1 MASKELVL
9 KAETRKE
16 LGSKRAAKLRLSGR
30 IPAIVYGHEQ
40 KPEAITLDAHDFAE
54 GIHHGHRLFDVEV
67 DGKREKLL
75 VKDVQYDY
83 LGKKI
88 IHADLIRVDLSE
100 KVKVQVSLVFKGAP
114 AGAQEGG
121 LLEEH
126 LDRIEIECA
135 VTDIPESIDVSVKG
149 LKIGDSLH
157 ARDIPLSPE
166 IKLITDPDT
175 LLIACRLPAAAAV
188 EETAEVAAAE
198 PTVPE
203 VITER
208 KPKEGEEETEEEKKK
223 TPGKTVG

>member
-1 MASKELVL
+1 MVSKELVL
-9 KAETRKE
+9 KAQIRKE
-16 LGSKRAAKLRLSGR
+16 LGSKRAAKLRLAGR
-30 IPAIVYGHEQ
+30 IPAIIYGHEQ
-40 KPEAITLDAHDFAE
+40 KPEAIVLDAHDFAE
-54 GIHHGHRLFDVEV
+54 GLHHGHRLFDVEF

-100 KVKVQVSLVFKGAP
+100 KVKVEVSLAFKGTP
-114 AGAQEGG
+114 AGAHEGG

-126 LDRIEIECA
+126 LDRVEIECA
-135 VTDIPESIDVSVKG
+135 VTDIPESIDVSVKS

-157 ARDIPLSPE
+157 ARDIQLSPE

-175 LLIACRLPAAAAV
+175 LLIACHLPVAVAVAEETVEAV
-188 EETAEVAAAE
+188 EEPTA
-198 PTVPE
+198 PE

-208 KPKEGEEETEEEKKK
+208 KPKEGEEEQTEEEK
-223 TPGKTVG
+223 

>member
-9 KAETRKE
+9 KAQVRKE
-16 LGSKRAAKLRLSGR
+16 LGSKRAAKLRLTGS
-30 IPAIVYGHEQ
+30 IPAIIYGHGQ
-40 KPEAITLDAHDFAE
+40 KPEAIVLDAHDFAE
-54 GIHHGHRLFDVEV
+54 GLHHGHRLFDVEF
-67 DGKREKLL
+67 DGKKEKLL

-100 KVKVQVSLVFKGAP
+100 KVKVQVPLAFKGTP
-114 AGAQEGG
+114 AGAHEGG

-157 ARDIPLSPE
+157 ARDVQLPPE
-166 IKLITDPDT
+166 IKLITDPT
-175 LLIACRLPAAAAV
+175 ALLIACRLPVAAV
-188 EETAEVAAAE
+188 AEEATAEAAAE
-198 PTVPE
+198 PTAPE
-203 VITER
+203 VLTER
-208 KPKEGEEETEEEKKK
+208 KPKEGEEEAEEEKK
-223 TPGKTVG
+223 